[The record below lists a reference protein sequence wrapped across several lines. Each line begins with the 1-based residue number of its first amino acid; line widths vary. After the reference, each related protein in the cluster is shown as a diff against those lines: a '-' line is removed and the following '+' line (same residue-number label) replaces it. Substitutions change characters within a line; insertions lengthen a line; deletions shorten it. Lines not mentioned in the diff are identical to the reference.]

1 MSRLGRYI
9 QGAFFSYKYVF
20 GHRFYSD
27 ARVGGW
33 VSTINEMNGIGSL
46 IVVG

>member
-1 MSRLGRYI
+1 MSGLGHYI
-9 QGAFFSYKYVF
+9 QGAFFSYKDVF

-33 VSTINEMNGIGSL
+33 VSTINEMNGIGGF